1 MYCSS
6 SARIVVVSFKSGTPR
21 DYLHDYNTKK
31 KIPVN
36 IPLII
41 QKKAHLANRSSKFIS
56 ENSIILRIAVY
67 YGEVSRTATPNRYA
81 GKDMTNG
88 QHPYN
93 RTRDCT
99 MDGRADP

>member
-1 MYCSS
+1 MWLFPSNQAPPGITCM
-6 SARIVVVSFKSGTPR
+6 ITIQ
-21 DYLHDYNTKK
+21 KK

-56 ENSIILRIAVY
+56 KNSIILRIAVY
-67 YGEVSRTATPNRYA
+67 YGEVSRIATPNRYA
-81 GKDMTNG
+81 GKDTTNG
-88 QHPYN
+88 KHPYN
-93 RTRDCT
+93 RTRNCT